1 MKLGIKSSQDFWSGL
16 TFITFGLLTTI
27 LSRAYPMGSASRMGP
42 AYFPTML
49 GVLLAGIG
57 VIVVLRTVTSGAG
70 GNIARIDVWLV
81 VRLLVSIVA
90 FGVLLHPLG
99 LLGAAFMTVLVAAW
113 AGPEF
118 RILEAIIAATL
129 LAIMSWLVFV
139 LGLKQTIPVW
149 PSWLA

>member
-16 TFITFGLLTTI
+16 TFIAFGLLTTI
-27 LSRAYPMGSASRMGP
+27 LSSAYPMGSASRMGP

-57 VIVVLRTVTSGAG
+57 VIVLLRTVTSGAG
-70 GNIARIDVWLV
+70 SIGRIDVWLV

-129 LAIMSWLVFV
+129 LAVMSWLVFV